1 MKNDKREDPGNYKS
15 DSLTLIPE
23 KVMKQSIVETMPRY
37 MEEKKKKIQISQ
49 HPFTKRKS
57 RLTILISF
65 CDEITSLM
73 GR

>member
-37 MEEKKKKIQISQ
+37 MEEKKKKN
-49 HPFTKRKS
+49 P
-57 RLTILISF
+57 
-65 CDEITSLM
+65 D
-73 GR
+73 